1 MRKAER
7 IWENKREKN
16 RKRAAFVMNPYEF
29 ATSVLQGQRSGKL
42 DKPREEVEAYLK
54 ETHSDDTKD
63 KSLRRNNRIQGEPP
77 PPHNL

>member
-7 IWENKREKN
+7 IWEKNREKN
-16 RKRAAFVMNPYEF
+16 RKRAAFVRDPYEF

-54 ETHSDDTKD
+54 ETHSDDKRD
-63 KSLRRNNRIQGEPP
+63 
-77 PPHNL
+77 